1 MKSYYSLIRYFNNS
15 LSKENI
21 VIGLIAISTTN
32 VFYRFSESKIK
43 LISKFSD
50 HRDDL
55 LNYNVKK
62 IKDYLDINVK
72 DKLFVK
78 ENSYNLKL
86 YIDRLSIYSNG
97 LIQFDKPV
105 ELNMDVNEAFFNTFY
120 DKYIGEFKSN
130 ARNKKVDQ
138 VFIQRVENKF
148 SKPLEHIIDIDYRIE
163 KKIIPSLF
171 FDYKLNG
178 IGVNGSIYSVKC
190 IDINS
195 NRTLENIQKDVSELE
210 SLSYRL
216 NRFSEDKVM
225 HPENNRHYLVI
236 DEYKGYDDKYAE
248 LYEAL
253 ISQENDLYKIVNSD
267 QLDNITTKIINSGAT
282 KFSALI
288 EQKQIR

>member
-21 VIGLIAISTTN
+21 VIGLIAISNTN

-50 HRDDL
+50 NRDDL
-55 LNYNVKK
+55 LNYNLKK
-62 IKDYLDINVK
+62 LKEYLDVNVN
-72 DKLFVK
+72 DKLFIS
-78 ENSYNLKL
+78 ENALNLKE
-86 YIDRLSIYSNG
+86 YIDRLSVYSNG

-105 ELNMDVNEAFFNTFY
+105 ELNMNVNEAFFNKFY

-138 VFIQRVENKF
+138 AFVQRVENKF
-148 SKPLEHIIDIDYRIE
+148 SKPLEDIIDIDYKIE
-163 KKIIPSLF
+163 SKVIPSLF

-178 IGVNGSIYSVKC
+178 IGFNGSIYSVKC

-195 NRTLENIQKDVSELE
+195 NRTLDNIQKDISELE

-216 NRFSEDKVM
+216 NRFSEDKVQ
-225 HPENNRHYLVI
+225 HPENNQHFLVM
-236 DEYKGYDDKYAE
+236 DEYKGYEDKYAE

-253 ISQENDLYKIVNSD
+253 ISQENEMYKIVNSND
-267 QLDNITTKIINSGAT
+267 LESITAKIIKAGAT
-282 KFSALI
+282 KFSELI
-288 EQKQIR
+288 ELK

>member
-78 ENSYNLKL
+78 ENSHNLKQ

-138 VFIQRVENKF
+138 VFVQRVENKF

-163 KKIIPSLF
+163 KRIIPSLF

-225 HPENNRHYLVI
+225 HPENNRHFLVI

-267 QLDNITTKIINSGAT
+267 QLDKITTKIINSGAT

-288 EQKQIR
+288 EE

>member
-138 VFIQRVENKF
+138 VFVQRVENKF

-163 KKIIPSLF
+163 KRIIPSLF

-225 HPENNRHYLVI
+225 HPENNRHFLVI

-267 QLDNITTKIINSGAT
+267 QLDKITTKIINSGAT

>member
-55 LNYNVKK
+55 LHYNVKK
-62 IKDYLDINVK
+62 LRDYLDVNVK

-78 ENSYNLKL
+78 ENSYNLKE

-105 ELNMDVNEAFFNTFY
+105 ELNMDVNEAFFNKFY

-138 VFIQRVENKF
+138 VFVQRVENKF
-148 SKPLEHIIDIDYRIE
+148 RKPLEHIIDIDYRIE

-178 IGVNGSIYSVKC
+178 IGVNGSVYSVKC

-216 NRFSEDKVM
+216 NKFSEDKVQQ
-225 HPENNRHYLVI
+225 PENNQHFLVI

-267 QLDNITTKIINSGAT
+267 QLDKITTKIINSGAT
-282 KFSALI
+282 KFSEFL
-288 EQKQIR
+288 EQ

>member
-43 LISKFSD
+43 LIAKFSD

-78 ENSYNLKL
+78 ENSHNLKQ

-138 VFIQRVENKF
+138 VFVQRVENKF

-163 KKIIPSLF
+163 KRIIPSLF

-225 HPENNRHYLVI
+225 HPENNRHFLVI

-267 QLDNITTKIINSGAT
+267 QLDKITTKIINSGAT

-288 EQKQIR
+288 EE

>member
-21 VIGLIAISTTN
+21 VIGLIAISNTN

-50 HRDDL
+50 NRDDL
-55 LNYNVKK
+55 LNYNLKK
-62 IKDYLDINVK
+62 LKEYLDVNVN
-72 DKLFVK
+72 DKLFIS
-78 ENSYNLKL
+78 ENALNLKE
-86 YIDRLSIYSNG
+86 YIDRLSVYSNG

-105 ELNMDVNEAFFNTFY
+105 ELNMNVNEAFFNRFY

-138 VFIQRVENKF
+138 AFVQRVENKF
-148 SKPLEHIIDIDYRIE
+148 SKPLEDIIDIDYKIE
-163 KKIIPSLF
+163 SKVIPSLF

-178 IGVNGSIYSVKC
+178 IGFNGSIYSVKC

-195 NRTLENIQKDVSELE
+195 NRTLDNIQKDISELE

-216 NRFSEDKVM
+216 NRFSEDKVQ
-225 HPENNRHYLVI
+225 HPENNQHFLVM
-236 DEYKGYDDKYAE
+236 DEYKGYEDKYAE

-253 ISQENDLYKIVNSD
+253 ISQENEMYKIVNSND
-267 QLDNITTKIINSGAT
+267 LESITAKIIKAGAT
-282 KFSALI
+282 KFSELI
-288 EQKQIR
+288 ELK

>member
-55 LNYNVKK
+55 LHYNVKK
-62 IKDYLDINVK
+62 LRDYLDVNVK

-78 ENSYNLKL
+78 ENSCNLKE

-105 ELNMDVNEAFFNTFY
+105 ELNMDVNEAFFNKFY

-138 VFIQRVENKF
+138 VFVQRVENKF
-148 SKPLEHIIDIDYRIE
+148 RKPLEHIIDIDYRIE

-178 IGVNGSIYSVKC
+178 IGVNGSVYSVKC

-216 NRFSEDKVM
+216 NKFSEDKVV
-225 HPENNRHYLVI
+225 HPENNQHFLVI

-267 QLDNITTKIINSGAT
+267 QLDKITTKIINSGAT
-282 KFSALI
+282 KFSEFI
-288 EQKQIR
+288 EQ

>member
-21 VIGLIAISTTN
+21 VIGLIAISNTN
-32 VFYRFSESKIK
+32 VFYRFSESKMK

-50 HRDDL
+50 NRDDL

-62 IKDYLDINVK
+62 LKEYLGVNVN
-72 DKLFVK
+72 DKLFIS
-78 ENSYNLKL
+78 ENAYNLKE

-105 ELNMDVNEAFFNTFY
+105 ELNMNVNEVFFNKFY

-138 VFIQRVENKF
+138 VFVQRVENKF
-148 SKPLEHIIDIDYRIE
+148 RKPLEDIIDVDYRIE

-195 NRTLENIQKDVSELE
+195 NRTLDNIQKDISELE

-216 NRFSEDKVM
+216 NRFSEDKVQ
-225 HPENNRHYLVI
+225 HPENNQHFLVM
-236 DEYKGYDDKYAE
+236 DEYKGYEDKYAE

-253 ISQENDLYKIVNSD
+253 ISQENEMYKIVNSND
-267 QLDNITTKIINSGAT
+267 LDSITAKIINSGAT
-282 KFSALI
+282 KFSELI
-288 EQKQIR
+288 EH

>member
-1 MKSYYSLIRYFNNS
+1 MISYYSLIRYFNNS

-21 VIGLIAISTTN
+21 VIGLIAISNTN
-32 VFYRFSESKIK
+32 VFYRFSESKMK

-50 HRDDL
+50 SRDDL
-55 LNYNVKK
+55 LNYNLKK
-62 IKDYLDINVK
+62 LKEYLDVYVD
-72 DKLFVK
+72 DKLFIS
-78 ENSYNLKL
+78 ENGLNLKE
-86 YIDRLSIYSNG
+86 YIDRLSVYSNG

-105 ELNMDVNEAFFNTFY
+105 ELNMNVNEVFFNKFY

-138 VFIQRVENKF
+138 MFVQRVENKF
-148 SKPLEHIIDIDYRIE
+148 RKPLQNIIDVDYRIE

-195 NRTLENIQKDVSELE
+195 NRTIDNIQKDISELE

-216 NRFSEDKVM
+216 NRFSEDKVLC
-225 HPENNRHYLVI
+225 PENNQHFLVM
-236 DEYKGYDDKYAE
+236 DEYIGYEDKYAE

-253 ISQENDLYKIVNSD
+253 ISQENEMYNIVNSND
-267 QLDNITTKIINSGAT
+267 LESITAKIINAAAT
-282 KFSALI
+282 KFSELL
-288 EQKQIR
+288 

>member
-21 VIGLIAISTTN
+21 VIGLIAISNTH
-32 VFYRFSESKIK
+32 VFYRFSESKMK

-50 HRDDL
+50 NSDDL

-62 IKDYLDINVK
+62 LREYLDVNVN
-72 DKLFVK
+72 DQLFIS
-78 ENSYNLKL
+78 ENALNLKD
-86 YIDRLSIYSNG
+86 YIDRLSVYSNG

-105 ELNMDVNEAFFNTFY
+105 ELNMNVNEAFFNKFY

-138 VFIQRVENKF
+138 VFVQRVENKF
-148 SKPLEHIIDIDYRIE
+148 RKPLEDIIDVNYRID

-195 NRTLENIQKDVSELE
+195 NRTLDNIQKDISELE

-216 NRFSEDKVM
+216 NRFSEDKVE
-225 HPENNRHYLVI
+225 HPENNQHFLVM
-236 DEYKGYDDKYAE
+236 DEYKGYDDKYTE

-253 ISQENDLYKIVNSD
+253 ISQENERYKIVNSNN
-267 QLDNITTKIINSGAT
+267 LERITAKIINAGAT
-282 KFSALI
+282 KFSELI
-288 EQKQIR
+288 EH

>member
-21 VIGLIAISTTN
+21 VIGLIAISNTN
-32 VFYRFSESKIK
+32 VFYRFSESKMK

-50 HRDDL
+50 NRDDL

-62 IKDYLDINVK
+62 LREYLDVNIN
-72 DKLFVK
+72 DKLFIS
-78 ENSYNLKL
+78 ENTLNLKE

-97 LIQFDKPV
+97 LLQFDKPV
-105 ELNMDVNEAFFNTFY
+105 ELNIDINEAFFNKFY
-120 DKYIGEFKSN
+120 DKYIGEFRSN
-130 ARNKKVDQ
+130 TRNKKVDPIF
-138 VFIQRVENKF
+138 VNRVANKF
-148 SKPLEHIIDIDYRIE
+148 SKPLEDIIDIDYKIE
-163 KKIIPSLF
+163 SKLIPSLF

-195 NRTLENIQKDVSELE
+195 NRTLDNIQKDISELE

-216 NRFSEDKVM
+216 NKFSEDKVQ
-225 HPENNRHYLVI
+225 HPENNQHFLVM
-236 DEYKGYDDKYAE
+236 DEYKGYEDKYAE

-253 ISQENDLYKIVNSD
+253 ISQENEMYKILNSND
-267 QLDNITTKIINSGAT
+267 LESITAKIINAGAT
-282 KFSALI
+282 KFSELI
-288 EQKQIR
+288 EH